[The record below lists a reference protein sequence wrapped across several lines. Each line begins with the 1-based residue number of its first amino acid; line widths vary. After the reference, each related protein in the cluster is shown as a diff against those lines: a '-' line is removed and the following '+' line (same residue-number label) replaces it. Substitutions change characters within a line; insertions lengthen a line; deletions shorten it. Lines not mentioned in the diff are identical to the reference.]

1 MGSYFIFNTGKVG
14 GIMQKL
20 RSLQKILNKNN
31 EVIEYTLIDSL
42 GNVMDVNIYDIAKL
56 VKDGEWDVVNL
67 ELIQD
72 PEIDL
77 KVSFKE
83 KELPEEYKKLGIRE
97 AKTISDS
104 NAISLVNKARIFG
117 NIEEIP
123 TACGHKCVVVHQKP
137 ERHILYIPDTVTS
150 LNNINKKSA
159 FSKAMHNLHGE
170 IIVVGG
176 KNLENTANM
185 FYGCKLRYI
194 DCSNL
199 NTSKVTDMRS
209 MFEKCATDY
218 INFDG
223 IDTHNVIDFSY
234 MFNYCR
240 TKLLDLSS
248 LNTESAEN
256 MSDMFSHCIT
266 RYINVSSFDTHNV
279 TKMQRMFKEC
289 FIQAIDLSNFDTSS
303 VTSMKEMFRSTTI
316 VYLDLSSF
324 NTNNVKNILYMFW
337 NCQKLEYLDLSSFK
351 ATRFKGCDMTTMF
364 DNCETRVKITDKLL
378 LDAYSLF
385 RAYRGK

>member
-1 MGSYFIFNTGKVG
+1 MGSYFIFNTSKVG
-14 GIMQKL
+14 GIVQKL
-20 RSLQKILNKNN
+20 RSLQKILNGNN
-31 EVIEYTLIDSL
+31 EAIEYTLIDSS
-42 GNVMDVNIYDIAKL
+42 GNIIEADIYDIAKM

-97 AKTISDS
+97 AEVLSDS
-104 NAISLVNKARIFG
+104 SARNLVNKARIFG

-123 TACGHKCVVVHQKP
+123 TACGNKCVVIHQKS

-150 LNNINKKSA
+150 LNNIDKKSA
-159 FSKAMHNLHGE
+159 FSKAMHKLRGE
-170 IIVVGG
+170 LIVVGG

-185 FYGCKLRYI
+185 FYGCILNYI

-199 NTSKVTDMRS
+199 NTSKVTDMSS
-209 MFEKCATDY
+209 MFEKCTADY
-218 INFDG
+218 INLDG

-234 MFNYCR
+234 MFNSCY
-240 TKLLDLSS
+240 TKLLDLGS

-256 MSDMFSHCIT
+256 MSDMFSHCMT
-266 RYINVSSFDTHNV
+266 WYINVSSFDTHNV

-289 FIQAIDLSNFDTSS
+289 SIQAIDLSNFDTSS
-303 VTSMKEMFRSTTI
+303 VTSMKEMFSSTNI

-324 NTNNVKNILYMFW
+324 NTNNVKNILYMFR
-337 NCQKLEYLDLSSFK
+337 NCSKMEYLDLSSFK
-351 ATRFKGCDMTTMF
+351 STRFKGCDMTTMF

-385 RAYRGK
+385 RAHRGK